1 MSEIRKLQKFQN
13 HSDEI
18 FTFVQQFGR
27 ASEKVYKDGVCQAIS
42 LNEQSGCVVM
52 STVHGSAGTQHIRV
66 TWLLN
71 LLSKTTP
78 NSVDK
83 AMVDE
88 DDDIESVRSDI
99 PYNVGSHLKSTA
111 NTAVA

>member
-1 MSEIRKLQKFQN
+1 
-13 HSDEI
+13 
-18 FTFVQQFGR
+18 
-27 ASEKVYKDGVCQAIS
+27 
-42 LNEQSGCVVM
+42 M
-52 STVHGSAGTQHIRV
+52 STVHGSAGTQHIKV

-83 AMVDE
+83 AMVGE
-88 DDDIESVRSDI
+88 DDNVESVRSDI

-111 NTAVA
+111 NTAVARFEEIRTGFSAEARREALAIRYQPPLRGSKVYTQREMKEAPGFIHHLLAP